1 MPRVVIVGGGIS
13 GLATAHALLARKSSF
28 ASADPLDVVLLEA
41 SKRVGGNL
49 RTVARDGFVI
59 DEGPD
64 SWVSAKPN
72 ATNLCR
78 ALGLADRLVETLPEN
93 RRVYIATKPSASRR
107 LRLTLGGRADEA
119 RRPIELV
126 PMPDGLVL
134 GIPTRLGPLAT
145 TPLLSPRG
153 KLRAALDLL
162 LPMGFGRVS
171 EDGEDESVA
180 GFITR
185 RLGREVLDSLAG
197 PLLGGLFT
205 GDVDA
210 LSLRATFPQLA
221 DLEAK
226 GGMIRGAL
234 AMAAKRP
241 KGPPPSA
248 FTGLR
253 GGMGDLVDALA
264 RHLGDVVKL
273 DARVDGARERDGG
286 GYQLDVTSGD
296 GARATVEADALVL
309 TGAAHVSATIVAAI
323 EPEIAAILR
332 AIPYGSACTVF
343 TAYARAEVPRPLD
356 ATGYLVPQTL
366 GRSARAATWVS
377 SKWGER
383 APDGAV
389 LIRTFFGGEDVERDD
404 ETLIAWARA
413 EVADSI
419 GVTATPSLVHIGRYP
434 RASPQPRV
442 GHLARLREVRTHL
455 DRHPGLYLTGAGF
468 DGVGLSDC
476 VRQGEQV
483 AERIAQG
490 TAEGIAQGNA
500 EGIAEGI
507 AEGSANRST
516 RARSL

>member
-13 GLATAHALLARKSSF
+13 GLATAHALIARKGSF
-28 ASADPLDVVLLEA
+28 SSADPLEVVLLEA

-49 RTVARDGFVI
+49 RTATRDGFVL

-64 SWVSAKPN
+64 SWVSVKPH
-72 ATNLCR
+72 ATNLAR
-78 ALGLADRLVETLPEN
+78 ALGLGDRLIETLPEN
-93 RRVYIATKPSASRR
+93 RRVYIATRPSGLRR
-107 LRLTLGGRADEA
+107 LRHRLTGRPDLAA
-119 RRPIELV
+119 RGVELV

-134 GIPTRLGPLAT
+134 GIPTRLWPLAT
-145 TPLLSPRG
+145 TPLLSLLG

-162 LPMGFGRVS
+162 LPVGYGRVS
-171 EDGEDESVA
+171 EDREDESVA

-234 AMAAKRP
+234 AMAARRP
-241 KGPPPSA
+241 KGPAPSA

-253 GGMGDLVDALA
+253 GGMADLVDALA
-264 RHLGDVVKL
+264 RHLGDAIKL
-273 DARVDGARERDGG
+273 DARVESARAREGG
-286 GYQLDVTSGD
+286 GYRVEVAGAD
-296 GARATVEADALVL
+296 GARASFDADALVL
-309 TGAAHVSATIVAAI
+309 TGAAHASAKLVAPI
-323 EPEIAAILR
+323 DRDIGEILG

-356 ATGYLVPQTL
+356 ATGYLVPRPL
-366 GRSARAATWVS
+366 GRAARAATWVS
-377 SKWGER
+377 SKWGFR
-383 APDGAV
+383 APDDAV
-389 LIRTFFGGEDVERDD
+389 LIRTFFGGEDVERAD
-404 ETLIAWARA
+404 ETLIEWARA

-419 GVTATPSLVHIGRYP
+419 GVTAKPSLVHIGRYP

-455 DRHPGLYLTGAGF
+455 QRHPGLHLTGAGF

-476 VRQGEQV
+476 VRQGEQ
-483 AERIAQG
+483 
-490 TAEGIAQGNA
+490 
-500 EGIAEGI
+500 IAEAIASNPKPGI
-507 AEGSANRST
+507 
-516 RARSL
+516 